1 MFILNKKSVDY
12 SISERELFELADR
25 LSLPIIYVFTPVNLE
40 KEKRKFFNSD
50 TYNPKFV
57 YKQVKNDNDKI
68 LDELMKVTEV
78 NDVDP
83 KVSKFYLKYI
93 QSKIEV
99 NNLIKSVGNNEKVT
113 EISIHRFGL
122 PSTALYN
129 NSAIEIR
136 HLLRNKKLPYKLVS
150 TEIKSNVVT
159 SDVIIKVINDV
170 FKELGLDDWQV
181 FVSKRASNQSAK
193 IALKKK
199 AIYIAPTFSRTPLML
214 KKLIVHEIFTHV
226 FRHING
232 LESGVLALSKANLPK
247 YQDVEEGLAT
257 FNEEKYGVLQLNHLL
272 KKMVGVLALYN
283 GVNMSFREVYNFM
296 HLFFAK
302 NVAFNLT
309 YRVKRGL
316 ADTSKPGIFA
326 KDVIYW
332 RGFRMVRRKIFEEPN
347 VYNML
352 YAGKIS
358 FAQLKWVEEGIIKRP
373 RLIPDIKVLDKVFE
387 KHNLQ

>member
-12 SISERELFELADR
+12 SISERELFELADQ
-25 LSLPIIYVFTPVNLE
+25 LSLPIIYVFTPINLE
-40 KEKRKFFNSD
+40 KEKKKFFNSD
-50 TYNPKFV
+50 TYNPQFV

-68 LDELMKVTEV
+68 LDELARVTEV

-113 EISIHRFGL
+113 GISIHRFGL
-122 PSTALYN
+122 PSAALYN
-129 NSAIEIR
+129 NSAIEVR

-150 TEIKSNVVT
+150 TEVKSKVVT

-316 ADTSKPGIFA
+316 ADTAKPGIFA

-358 FAQLKWVEEGIIKRP
+358 FAQLKWVEEGIIKSP